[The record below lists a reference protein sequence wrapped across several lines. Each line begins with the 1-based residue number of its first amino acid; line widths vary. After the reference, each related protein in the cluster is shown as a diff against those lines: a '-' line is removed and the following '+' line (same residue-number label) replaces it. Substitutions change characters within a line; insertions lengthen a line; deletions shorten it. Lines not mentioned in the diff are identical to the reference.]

1 MIPGISL
8 NPMITTCDFQFV
20 CPLKSDDMPDLPD
33 GRGKHCTECQRPVIT
48 VHTRREFNAA
58 AKRGDCVA
66 VFPEG
71 EEELPIL
78 SGAPL
83 PPTGPPFRPDPADRE
98 YTPPY
103 DWSEI
108 EENFASPKRAPRRS
122 PRPEDRP
129 LCPSCQKP
137 MRWIYFRSHPATWE
151 SLCGCAGWTPICRK
165 CHTWRACQMTIIS

>member
-1 MIPGISL
+1 
-8 NPMITTCDFQFV
+8 MITTCDFRFV
-20 CPLKSDDMPDLPD
+20 CPLKWDDMPDLPD
-33 GRGKHCTECQRPVIT
+33 GKGKHCTQCDRPVLI
-48 VHTRREFNAA
+48 VHTRRQFNAA

-71 EEELPIL
+71 EEKQPRL

-83 PPTGPPFRPDPADRE
+83 PPTDPPFTPDPGERE

-108 EENFASPKRAPRRS
+108 EENLAHRSRAPRHS

-129 LCPSCQKP
+129 PCPRCQQA
-137 MRWIYFRSHPATWE
+137 MRWIYFRSHSDTWE

-165 CHTWRACQMTIIS
+165 CRAWRACQITIIC

>member
-1 MIPGISL
+1 
-8 NPMITTCDFQFV
+8 MITTCDFQFV
-20 CPLKSDDMPDLPD
+20 CPLKWDDMPDLPD

-83 PPTGPPFRPDPADRE
+83 PPPGPPFQPDPGDRE
-98 YTPPY
+98 FTPPY

-108 EENFASPKRAPRRS
+108 EHLLAKPARAPRGRT
-122 PRPEDRP
+122 RPAERPTCP
-129 LCPSCQKP
+129 LCTRP
-137 MRWIYFRSHPATWE
+137 MRWIWFRSAPE
-151 SLCGCAGWTPICRK
+151 SWAAECGRAGWTPICKDCRV
-165 CHTWRACQMTIIS
+165 WRACEVGRMS

>member
-20 CPLKSDDMPDLPD
+20 CPLKWDDMPDLPD

-48 VHTRREFNAA
+48 LHTRREFNAA

-83 PPTGPPFRPDPADRE
+83 PPPGPPFQPGPADRE

-108 EENFASPKRAPRRS
+108 EANLAHRSRAPQRS
-122 PRPEDRP
+122 PRPVERP
-129 LCPSCQKP
+129 PCPSCQQP
-137 MRWIYFRSHPATWE
+137 MRWIYFRSDDRTWE
-151 SLCGCAGWTPICRK
+151 LECGFAGWTPICRK
-165 CHTWRACQMTIIS
+165 CRTWRACRVEIMS